1 MTVPSKVVLVNM
13 NISFISKMFSSKP
26 KKHCIIDWFK
36 KRKKEKDKKIEEEPY
51 YFILREI

>member
-13 NISFISKMFSSKP
+13 NISFISKCFHLSQ
-26 KKHCIIDWFK
+26 KHCIIDWFK